1 MLVMRR
7 AAYAA
12 GMMIRETGQALD
24 RLGSSLQGKYAYM
37 EQLSRHRQIMNLE
50 TAKPIISAPAFI
62 APSASLIGNVEL
74 SPSSSVWYG
83 AVLRADSAP
92 ILIGPRASIGDRAV
106 VRGASHV
113 DADATVHPGAVID
126 SAQIGAR
133 AVVGSSAVVAPG
145 ATVAEQSVLR
155 DGSYLP
161 EGASTAPGQIW
172 SGSPAQMERQLTQD
186 EISAIATNVQDL
198 VTLAG
203 AHATECG
210 KTHEQIEAEKL
221 RQALMEERS
230 EDYNSHLGLLGKEK
244 EIVETQATHIERDRE
259 EQRKVGTA

>member
-1 MLVMRR
+1 MSLMRR

-24 RLGSSLQGKYAYM
+24 RLGCSLQGKYAYV

-50 TAKPIISAPAFI
+50 DSKPIISAPAFI
-62 APSASLIGNVEL
+62 APSASLVGNVEL

-83 AVLRADSAP
+83 AVLRADRAP

-106 VRGASHV
+106 VRGGSHV

-126 SAQIGAR
+126 SAQVGAY
-133 AVVGSSAVVAPG
+133 AVVGASAVVARG
-145 ATVAEQSVLR
+145 AIVAEQSVLR
-155 DGSYLP
+155 GGSFLP
-161 EGASTAPGQIW
+161 EGACTSPGELW
-172 SGSPAQMERQLTQD
+172 SGSPAQCERALTQD
-186 EISAIATNVQDL
+186 EISAIASNVEDL

-221 RQALMEERS
+221 RQGLMEERS

-244 EIVETQATHIERDRE
+244 EIVETQATLIEQDRE
-259 EQRKVGTA
+259 EQRKVGAA